1 MLLPAERLNLVQDVI
16 NEMKVVTIEDLC
28 YKLAVS
34 KATVRR
40 DLKDLERN
48 NKIIRTHGG
57 ALSIG
62 DHGPYEPPFREKSS
76 WHIEEKQRIAEAACH
91 YINPGEAIILDS
103 GTTILEL
110 AKKVT
115 AIENLTVITNDLIIA
130 MELSQYQN
138 INLIVIGGK
147 LKKDF
152 FTLTGIFAE
161 MVLKNIRADK
171 YFVGADAVD
180 RELGLMNYNTEE
192 IPIKKLMIASAKKR
206 YALCDHS
213 KFEGV
218 AVANICSFDSI
229 NKIIT
234 GSEIG
239 PEMLDKFSNVGVEIE
254 IA

>member
-1 MLLPAERLNLVQDVI
+1 MLPAERLKMVLDVV

-28 YKLAVS
+28 YQLAVS

-40 DLKDLERN
+40 DLKELEQN

-57 ALSIG
+57 ALSFG
-62 DHGPYEPPFREKSS
+62 DHGPYEPPFRVKSK
-76 WHIEEKQRIAEAACH
+76 WNIEEKQRIAEVACR

-103 GTTILEL
+103 GTTTLEL
-110 AKKVT
+110 AKKIT
-115 AIENLTVITNDLIIA
+115 MIENLTVITNDLIIA

-152 FTLTGIFAE
+152 YTLTGIFAE

-171 YFVGADAVD
+171 YFIGADAVD

-218 AVANICSFDSI
+218 AVANICSFECIDQ
-229 NKIIT
+229 IIT
-234 GSEIG
+234 GTEID
-239 PEMLDKFSNVGVEIE
+239 PEILKKFTNTGVEIE